1 MTPEEAVA
9 VACERC
15 VTAASMLAASRLSVD
30 ADDRTV
36 GRVLADGVVCGW
48 ADHTSVGSADA
59 KGITVRQRGEL
70 AGIPVRWTQVAAAL
84 RPGLREPGVAA
95 RLDEVYE
102 RYVAAA
108 TDTSVAG
115 RLAARVAS
123 TELAQLR
130 RRVLDGCRAG
140 APVQQSLFP
149 TPPSRGR
156 SLA

>member
-1 MTPEEAVA
+1 MTPDEAVA
-9 VACERC
+9 VACDRC
-15 VTAASMLAASRLSVD
+15 VTAASMLAASRLPVD
-30 ADDRTV
+30 ADDRAL

-48 ADHTSVGSADA
+48 ADHTSVGAADA
-59 KGITVRQRGEL
+59 RGIAVRERGDTVALR
-70 AGIPVRWTQVAAAL
+70 VRWTEVAAAL
-84 RPGLREPGVAA
+84 RTGLGEPGVAE
-95 RLDEVYE
+95 RLAEVYE

-130 RRVLDGCRAG
+130 RRVLDACHAG
-140 APVQQSLFP
+140 TPVQQSLFP